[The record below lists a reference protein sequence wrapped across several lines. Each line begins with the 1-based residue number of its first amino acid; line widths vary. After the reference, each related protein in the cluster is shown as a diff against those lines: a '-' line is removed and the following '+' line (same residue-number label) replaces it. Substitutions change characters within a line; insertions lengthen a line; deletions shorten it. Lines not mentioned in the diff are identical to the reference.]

1 MRQNESLGR
10 GGKVLSV
17 HCKPP
22 SASVDRALQAEYARP
37 VSRRRAPAVAAT
49 AAAIVAVALG
59 ACGDDTV
66 EGPPPAAP
74 DRIRVTSPAFAANA
88 SIPARFTCDG
98 EGVSPPLRWTGVP
111 AATRSLAL
119 LMEDPDAPDG
129 TFVHWSLY
137 GIAPRSTGLRE
148 GEVPAGARE
157 GENSFGDEGYGGPCP
172 PEGDEPHRY
181 VFTLYALRAAPELD
195 AGASPSDVRH
205 AIGDAAVARGRLTG
219 RFGR

>member
-1 MRQNESLGR
+1 
-10 GGKVLSV
+10 
-17 HCKPP
+17 
-22 SASVDRALQAEYARP
+22 

-74 DRIRVTSPAFAANA
+74 DRIRVTRPAFAPNA

-98 EGVSPPLRWTGVP
+98 DDVSPPLRWSGTP
-111 AATRSLAL
+111 AGTRPLAL
-119 LMEDPDAPDG
+119 LMEDPDASDG
-129 TFVHWSLY
+129 TFVHWTLF
-137 GIAPRSTGLRE
+137 GLAPDGTGLRE
-148 GEVPAGARE
+148 GEVPADAHE

-172 PEGDEPHRY
+172 PEGDQPHRY
-181 VFTLYALRAAPELD
+181 VFTLYALRSVPDLD
-195 AGASPSDVRH
+195 AGASPGQVRDAVGEQ
-205 AIGDAAVARGRLTG
+205 AIARGQLTG